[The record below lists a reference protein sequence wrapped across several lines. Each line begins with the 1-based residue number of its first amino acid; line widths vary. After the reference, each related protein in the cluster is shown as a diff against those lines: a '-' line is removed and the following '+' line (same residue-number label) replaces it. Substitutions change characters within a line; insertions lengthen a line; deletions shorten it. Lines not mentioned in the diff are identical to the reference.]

1 MEGMRRYEK
10 NVLVDSHASRC
21 IPFKSAGACTKM
33 QTSYKINM
41 SRLNATSSKIVLS
54 SYFMKEIYAEHCGT
68 SELLQLIL
76 QCDCKTCETC
86 ETLHVA
92 RHVLCVLCEP
102 GNYLPGSLE
111 ERWSSSNHDRG
122 HVPRGTAWHSRKTQS
137 SHDTKWIIVIHM
149 LHINIHPD
157 TYQYTSWYILIHP
170 AHESLPFIWL
180 TLGVKVTP
188 ARHCKGVLWSYDVLW
203 KVCRN
208 PWATLCLIALGSS
221 VQGHNNSFQIVEG
234 HINGLKH
241 SHNISKIIKIW

>member
-1 MEGMRRYEK
+1 MRNIVEQ
-10 NVLVDSHASRC
+10 VSFCSWFC
-21 IPFKSAGACTKM
+21 
-33 QTSYKINM
+33 
-41 SRLNATSSKIVLS
+41 NAI
-54 SYFMKEIYAEHCGT
+54 
-68 SELLQLIL
+68 
-76 QCDCKTCETC
+76 
-86 ETLHVA
+86 A
-92 RHVLCVLCEP
+92 RHVKRVKHSTLQDMCSVCSVNLAITSQGVSKNAGHHRITIGDMCLEAQH
-102 GNYLPGSLE
+102 GTVGKHNLHTIQNESL
-111 ERWSSSNHDRG
+111 WYICYIS
-122 HVPRGTAWHSRKTQS
+122 
-137 SHDTKWIIVIHM
+137 IYI
-149 LHINIHPD
+149 LIHPD

-208 PWATLCLIALGSS
+208 PWARLCLIALGSS